1 MRISWPGTLLS
12 LVLVQ
17 LFSFFSLAMDQPG
30 TARAMLQASGNVQ
43 VNGTAG
49 PTTTALLLGD
59 LVETYDHS
67 VAIITTAGT
76 SILVMPNSAVK
87 LERTAVELRHGDV
100 IIASSNAVAVRADDL
115 TIEPATKKQSKFEI
129 AENENSVTVAAR
141 QGDLNLSD
149 DRDSSTVQEGQ
160 QSTRKKKKKKA
171 DGALPA
177 AKGPLLLPG
186 KDIAVLAGAAGIA
199 IVAILIVD
207 QDLKHCVSP
216 TGDRNCV
223 LP

>member
-1 MRISWPGTLLS
+1 
-12 LVLVQ
+12 
-17 LFSFFSLAMDQPG
+17 
-30 TARAMLQASGNVQ
+30 
-43 VNGTAG
+43 
-49 PTTTALLLGD
+49 
-59 LVETYDHS
+59 
-67 VAIITTAGT
+67 
-76 SILVMPNSAVK
+76 
-87 LERTAVELRHGDV
+87 
-100 IIASSNAVAVRADDL
+100 VAVRADDL